1 MNRRVWALPIN
12 IIVFNL
18 CRLIPFRDKRLWIY
32 GAREGDKYDE
42 NARYMFEY
50 MNENHA
56 QEIRSVWLTDNV
68 EELCLV
74 RSKGY
79 EAYLNKSWKGKLL
92 QLRSGV
98 VLYCHG
104 LIDFGT
110 VPLVGGA
117 EIVALWHG
125 MGFKKIYNG
134 KYSGTKLKLKKTLD
148 RLFSWTYRTMTPVTS
163 EYAKKWVNEMFTLKY
178 EDIVITGQPRND
190 AFKKLS
196 KETIFSSLGI
206 DAKKRIIIYM
216 PTYRMPQ
223 LGKDAM
229 LKIVKEL
236 YDNQEL
242 KNALDKTHS
251 ILLVKLHPLTLHI
264 DLPQRENFIILDYS
278 AVESNQDLMGV
289 CDMLITDFSSCFV
302 DYALLKRPIL
312 FYVPDEKKFLSH
324 SESMEIGFF
333 DICSMNKATTPQQ
346 LADGITNPSLAVVE
360 KTNEIFEDESIRGT
374 CYSENVY
381 NVINKKINI
390 NEDGEG
396 KRYSN

>member
-56 QEIRSVWLTDNV
+56 KEIRSVWLTDNV
-68 EELCLV
+68 KELCLV

-92 QLRSGV
+92 QLRAGV

-134 KYSGTKLKLKKTLD
+134 KYSGAILKLKKTLD

-163 EYAKKWVNEMFTLKY
+163 EHAKKWVNEMFTLKY

-190 AFKKLS
+190 AFRKLS
-196 KETIFSSLGI
+196 RQKILSSLDI
-206 DAKKRIIIYM
+206 DVRKRVVIYM
-216 PTYRMPQ
+216 PTYRMPA
-223 LGKDAM
+223 LGKNAM
-229 LKIVKEL
+229 HKIVKEL
-236 YDNQEL
+236 YDSNEL
-242 KNALDKTHS
+242 ENALNATES
-251 ILLVKLHPLTLHI
+251 ILLVKLHPLTPHI

-302 DYALLKRPIL
+302 DYALLDRPII
-312 FYVPDEKKFLSH
+312 FYTPDEKQFLEK
-324 SESMEIGFF
+324 SETLDNDFF
-333 DICSMNKATTPQQ
+333 RISAMNKATTPME
-346 LADGITNPSLAVVE
+346 LANRLSSPSCIVCNAI
-360 KTNEIFEDESIRGT
+360 NELFEDVSIKGT

-381 NVINKKINI
+381 NIISKKIDI
-390 NEDGEG
+390 
-396 KRYSN
+396 S

>member
-12 IIVFNL
+12 IVVFNL
-18 CRLIPFRDKRLWIY
+18 CRLIPFRNRRLWVY

-42 NARYMFEY
+42 NAKYMFEY

-56 QEIRSVWLTDNV
+56 GEIRSVWLTDNV
-68 EELCLV
+68 EALRLI

-79 EAYLNKSWKGKLL
+79 ESYLNKSWKGKLL
-92 QLRSGV
+92 QLRAGV
-98 VLYCHG
+98 ALYCHG
-104 LIDFGT
+104 LLDFGT
-110 VPLVGGA
+110 VPLIGGA

-134 KYSGTKLKLKKTLD
+134 KYSGGKLKLKKALD
-148 RLFSWTYRTMTPVTS
+148 HLFSWTYRTLTPVTS
-163 EYAKKWVNEMFTLKY
+163 DYAKNWANEMFTLRY
-178 EDIVITGQPRND
+178 EEIVITGQPRND

-236 YDNQEL
+236 YDSKEL
-242 KNALDKTHS
+242 GNALIKTGS
-251 ILLVKLHPLTLHI
+251 ILLVKLHPLTPHI

-289 CDMLITDFSSCFV
+289 CDVLVTDFSSCFV
-302 DYALLKRPIL
+302 DYALLKKPIL
-312 FYVPDEKKFLSH
+312 FYVPDEKEFLSH
-324 SESMEIGFF
+324 SESMEAEFF
-333 DICSMNKATTPQQ
+333 DICNLNKVVCPRQ
-346 LADGITNPSLAVVE
+346 LADGIINPSLAVVE

-374 CYSENVY
+374 CYSENIY
-381 NVINKKINI
+381 NVISKKIDI
-390 NEDGEG
+390 
-396 KRYSN
+396 S